1 MQTMRFELSDLARGN
16 NSNARPEQTG
26 SVKRPAQSKA
36 LEVNLRMEI
45 NISIEVSVPD
55 DGQVGVNDDGGGQH
69 AIRIESATVK
79 LAGVKPKT
87 D

>member
-16 NSNARPEQTG
+16 SSNARAEPAG
-26 SVKRPAQSKA
+26 NVKRPAQSKA

-45 NISIEVSVPD
+45 NISIEVSVPGEGQVDATD
-55 DGQVGVNDDGGGQH
+55 DGQH
-69 AIRIESATVK
+69 AVRIESATVK
-79 LAGVKPKT
+79 LAGVKPKP

>member
-55 DGQVGVNDDGGGQH
+55 DGQVGVNDDGGQQ

>member
-16 NSNARPEQTG
+16 NSNARPESTG
-26 SVKRPAQSKA
+26 SAKRPAQSKA

-55 DGQVGVNDDGGGQH
+55 DGQVGVTDEDGQH

-79 LAGVKPKT
+79 LAGVKPKI